1 MARNPELDH
10 EFKQDQ
16 TGKPQEPPE
25 PPVVY
30 FDTNDSSYC
39 MAPKYTESDLLT
51 SMSVHGENRTPL
63 KLVWR
68 ILLGIGAFALG
79 ALLMLL
85 VIYLFGMNSPYPV

>member
-16 TGKPQEPPE
+16 TGKPQEPP
-25 PPVVY
+25 VVY

-39 MAPKYTESDLLT
+39 TAPKYTESDLLT

-79 ALLMLL
+79 ALLMAL
-85 VIYLFGMNSPYPV
+85 VIHLFGVGSFF

>member
-1 MARNPELDH
+1 MAHNPELDH

-16 TGKPQEPPE
+16 TGKPQEPP
-25 PPVVY
+25 VVY

-39 MAPKYTESDLLT
+39 TAPKYTESDLLT
-51 SMSVHGENRTPL
+51 SMSIHGENRTPL